1 MTSSQLKNMFG
12 STILLGVFFAARG
25 IDAFLPSYSRHSGG
39 QSRIN
44 LISDQERHVRYG
56 FGRSYPEPA
65 RNHVLI
71 SAFVDPFSTTE
82 TVSFLGDSIQN
93 MGREQA
99 EQLAGP
105 FFGASLFPYLA
116 FLWLLARDENE
127 CPKGVTVGF
136 ATCLLFVFL
145 TIPAAIA
152 SQVLYGVSLADSD
165 WLHGS
170 AESLLTVTNLVTVV
184 AFRQALNSK
193 EKDISMPLSA
203 TSWKPMTL
211 LVVGLTALVSVTA
224 LVPAVSDPLVHTK
237 YLGGFMDLPFSF
249 DSLGANAEPE
259 NGLSITTWI
268 IHISSLVE
276 FLVAM
281 GFAWR
286 WATVVDNKT
295 WKGLTWGLLPLHSS
309 GITACTYH
317 LFYNQIPFLVPFQAF
332 LTCVGNTTAALAT
345 YRIARSNGWKPEG
358 IEEQWIYIADSLTNA
373 PSVDIDTSKIDSI
386 SEGEVESLVGFE
398 DLGQALA
405 GDNDYSFLIKLF
417 AGCALASYVVKYG
430 ETYFDLFYDANLY
443 AGLAFIFIPSGLNA
457 YKWYRRG
464 QDPSFEG
471 WF

>member
-1 MTSSQLKNMFG
+1 
-12 STILLGVFFAARG
+12 
-25 IDAFLPSYSRHSGG
+25 
-39 QSRIN
+39 
-44 LISDQERHVRYG
+44 
-56 FGRSYPEPA
+56 
-65 RNHVLI
+65 
-71 SAFVDPFSTTE
+71 
-82 TVSFLGDSIQN
+82 
-93 MGREQA
+93 MGREEA

-116 FLWLLARDENE
+116 FLWLLAREENQ

-152 SQVLYGVSLADSD
+152 AQVLYGVSLADSD

-170 AESLLTVTNLVTVV
+170 AESLLTVTNLITVV
-184 AFRQALNSK
+184 AFRQALESK
-193 EKDISMPLSA
+193 EQGTPMPISA
-203 TSWKPMTL
+203 TSWAPMTW
-211 LVVGLTALVSVTA
+211 LVVGLTALVTVTA
-224 LVPAVSDPLVHTK
+224 VVPAISDPLVHTP
-237 YLGGFMDLPFSF
+237 YLDGFMDLPFTF
-249 DSLGANAEPE
+249 DALGANAEPE
-259 NGLSITTWI
+259 NALTIATWI

-317 LFYNQIPFLVPFQAF
+317 LFYNRIPFLVPLQAF
-332 LTCVGNTTAALAT
+332 LTCVGNTTAAIAT

-358 IEEQWIYIADSLTNA
+358 IDEKWVLIGDSLTNA
-373 PSVDIDTSKIDSI
+373 PSSDIVADRAASLSAEET
-386 SEGEVESLVGFE
+386 ESLVGFE

-417 AGCALASYVVKYG
+417 AGCAIASYAIKYG
-430 ETYFDLFYDANLY
+430 ETFFNFPYDANPYL
-443 AGLAFIFIPSGLNA
+443 GLAFILVPSGLNA

>member
-1 MTSSQLKNMFG
+1 MRPSRQELIFG
-12 STILLGVFFAARG
+12 VAILLGCVSSVVR
-25 IDAFLPSYSRHSGG
+25 IDAFALPLP
-39 QSRIN
+39 QSNELRQRKNANLNRKKIN
-44 LISDQERHVRYG
+44 PDSFVG
-56 FGRSYPEPA
+56 KCNGRA
-65 RNHVLI
+65 RNSVRA

-82 TVSFLGDSIQN
+82 TLSCIGQSIQN
-93 MGREQA
+93 MGREEA

-116 FLWLLARDENE
+116 FLWLLAREENQ

-170 AESLLTVTNLVTVV
+170 AESLLTVTNLITVV

-193 EKDISMPLSA
+193 EQGVPMPISA
-203 TSWKPMTL
+203 TSWAPMTW
-211 LVVGLTALVSVTA
+211 LVVGLTALVSVSA
-224 LVPAVSDPLVHTK
+224 IVPAISDPSVHTP

-249 DSLGANAEPE
+249 ESLGANAEPE
-259 NGLSITTWI
+259 NALTIATWI

-309 GITACTYH
+309 GITACVSVFCDFATTGVHQIWVTCSCLLKHDSNVLLFFFENH
-317 LFYNQIPFLVPFQAF
+317 L
-332 LTCVGNTTAALAT
+332 
-345 YRIARSNGWKPEG
+345 
-358 IEEQWIYIADSLTNA
+358 
-373 PSVDIDTSKIDSI
+373 
-386 SEGEVESLVGFE
+386 
-398 DLGQALA
+398 
-405 GDNDYSFLIKLF
+405 
-417 AGCALASYVVKYG
+417 
-430 ETYFDLFYDANLY
+430 
-443 AGLAFIFIPSGLNA
+443 
-457 YKWYRRG
+457 
-464 QDPSFEG
+464 
-471 WF
+471 